1 VYEGPLA
8 IRGLIG
14 GWWGAFEDF
23 RLTPEEF
30 RDLGNGVAFAVLRY
44 DGRPLELLIPASVG
58 AEYLGSEGIRRFFTD
73 IEDAGP
79 DFRIE
84 VQRVQAIGD
93 SNALALLRVGS
104 TGRASGIVT
113 GAESANVYDFID
125 GKIRLVRVVFDRKE
139 ALEAVGLRE

>member
-1 VYEGPLA
+1 VKTVQRAITAINARDIDAYLA
-8 IRGLIG
+8 CCT
-14 GWWGAFEDF
+14 E
-23 RLTPEEF
+23 
-30 RDLGNGVAFAVLRY
+30 NV
-44 DGRPLELLIPASVG
+44 ELLMPVVG
-58 AEYLGSEGIRRFFTD
+58 SQYLGAVGIRRFFTD

-93 SNALALLRVGS
+93 SNAIAFVRFRA

-125 GKIRLVRVVFDRKE
+125 GKISRVRIFFDRDE
-139 ALEAVGLRE
+139 ALKAVGLEE